1 MDDRSFDPKTY
12 TRRNS
17 NRLTS
22 YDYRSS
28 GAYFITICTE
38 KRQRVLEIPIM
49 HTAVREK
56 WHQLPQRFPTVRLD
70 EFVIMPDHV
79 HGMLWLDGT
88 LKDAPTVGRVVGAF
102 KAWVTIVWRNY
113 HTEANLP
120 CLSHLW
126 QRDYYEHVLRNA
138 DDVVLTREY
147 ILNNPL
153 KALLRQEQR
162 DEELKRTMRK
172 RDSRRP

>member
-1 MDDRSFDPKTY
+1 
-12 TRRNS
+12 
-17 NRLTS
+17 
-22 YDYRSS
+22 
-28 GAYFITICTE
+28 
-38 KRQRVLEIPIM
+38 
-49 HTAVREK
+49 
-56 WHQLPQRFPTVRLD
+56 
-70 EFVIMPDHV
+70 MPDHV

-88 LKDAPTVGRVVGAF
+88 LKDAPTVGKVIGAF

-138 DDVVLTREY
+138 DDVLLTREY

-153 KALLRQEQR
+153 KALLLQEQR
-162 DEELKRTMRK
+162 SEELKRAMRK
-172 RDSRRP
+172 GREGLPVHHTGFHEGPPNRHQPKGGR